1 MTIKEIEEITGMLRA
16 NIRYYEA
23 EGLVVPE
30 RNKENGYR
38 IYSQDNVA
46 TLLKIK
52 LLRTLDV
59 PLDDIK
65 ALQAGRVTLRE
76 VLQLH
81 LVTIEEKKGMLE
93 RSGDVSRMILEQGE
107 TFAELDALRYL
118 SVLESSSSAVL
129 KQDVKPKLNLPWRR
143 FFARDLDYML
153 CALLTTLIVER
164 IPRLENMKAAL
175 TLVAMLLLE
184 PLCLHLFATTPG
196 KSIFGIRVLNPE
208 EGKLSYGDGLVR
220 TWTVLWEGEAL
231 RIPFI
236 NYYFL
241 YKAYSATEDGLILS
255 WEWDSDL
262 TIKDDKGGRYVF
274 YFAAVMAVMVLNYL
288 VRRY

>member
-1 MTIKEIEEITGMLRA
+1 MTIKEIEEITGMIRA

-38 IYSQDNVA
+38 MYSREDA
-46 TLLKIK
+46 ETLLKIK

-59 PLDDIK
+59 PLEEIK
-65 ALQAGRVTLRE
+65 ALQAGQAALPE
-76 VLQLH
+76 VLQRH
-81 LVTIEEKKGMLE
+81 VTTIAEKKEALE
-93 RSGDVSRMILEQGE
+93 RSDDVSRMMLEQE
-107 TFAELDALRYL
+107 ESFENLDALQYL
-118 SVLESSSSAVL
+118 SLLETGGGAL

-153 CALLTTLIVER
+153 CGLLLTVVVEQ
-164 IPRLENMKAAL
+164 IPRLENLKGVL

-184 PLCLHLFATTPG
+184 PLCLRLFATTPG
-196 KSIFGIRVLNPE
+196 KAIFGIRVLNPE

-220 TWTVLWEGEAL
+220 TWTVLWEGEAM
-231 RIPFI
+231 RIPI
-236 NYYFL
+236 VNYYFL
-241 YKAYSATEDGLILS
+241 YKAYSATENGLILS

-262 TIKDDKGGRYVF
+262 TIKDDKGGRYVV
-274 YFAAVMAVMVLNYL
+274 YVAAWMAVMALNYL
-288 VRRY
+288 LRRY